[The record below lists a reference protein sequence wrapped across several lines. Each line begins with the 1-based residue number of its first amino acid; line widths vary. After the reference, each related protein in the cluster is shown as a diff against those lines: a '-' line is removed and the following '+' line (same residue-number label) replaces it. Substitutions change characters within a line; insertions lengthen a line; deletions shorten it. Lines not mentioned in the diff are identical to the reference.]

1 MTMKAL
7 EVQDLNVQYH
17 TDTGV
22 VPAVRGISFS
32 VDTGETVGIVGGS
45 GSGKTTAM
53 LAVMGLLG
61 ENAQVSAAKLEIC
74 GGVPRPGENV
84 AMIFQD
90 SLNCLNPSMKIGAQI
105 TETLRTRRG
114 YGRKEARR
122 RALELLDLVGIRNGE
137 LRMGQ
142 YPSQL
147 SGGMRQRVVI
157 AIALACEPDL
167 IIADEPTTALD
178 TAVQAQILLLLRR
191 IVRES
196 GTGLLLVSHDLGV
209 TASLCSRVCVMR
221 AGELI
226 ESGSVED
233 IFYSPARE
241 YTKQLLQDAGGRNY
255 ALPAEDQ
262 ELFLKIRHLTKK
274 FEAGEGLQDVSL
286 EIRRGEMFALVGE
299 SGSGKTT
306 LARILSGILRPDS
319 GQILCNSLIPENARG
334 NTKEIQMVFQDPYAS
349 LNPRLTAGETLT
361 EALGA
366 YRRRDRKA
374 CRKQVEEML
383 ELTGL
388 DRRDADRYPWELSGG
403 QRQRLGIARALI
415 VKPGLLICDEALSS
429 LDPSARV
436 QILELLMDLRKR
448 RKIACLFISH
458 DIQTVSCLDGRT
470 GVMYMGRLV
479 EWGETKE
486 VCFDPWHPYTK
497 MLIQATPKPDPL
509 RAGRMKSVPSREKE
523 SRELSGNGK
532 DGPKGCPFADQC
544 GYAMDCCRTQQPGTY
559 TFGGRSVSC
568 FLYSEEHSGKRS
580 ENYRMISQI

>member
-1 MTMKAL
+1 MKAL
-7 EVQDLNVQYH
+7 EVQDLKVQYH
-17 TDTGV
+17 TDTGEI
-22 VPAVRGISFS
+22 PAVRGISFS
-32 VDTGETVGIVGGS
+32 VDKGETVGIVGGS

-61 ENAQVSAAKLEIC
+61 EKAQVSAAKMEIC
-74 GGVPRPGENV
+74 GEIPQPGKNV

-90 SLNCLNPSMKIGAQI
+90 SMNCLNPSMKIGVQI

-122 RALELLDLVGIRNGE
+122 RALELLDLAGIRNGE

-157 AIALACEPDL
+157 AIALACEPEL

-178 TAVQAQILLLLRR
+178 TAVQAQILLLLRQ
-191 IVRES
+191 VVLET
-196 GTGLLLVSHDLGV
+196 GAGLLLVSHDLGV

-233 IFYSPARE
+233 IFYSPVQE
-241 YTKQLLQDAGGRNY
+241 YTKQLLRDAGGRNY
-255 ALPAEDQ
+255 ALPAEER

-274 FEAGEGLQDVSL
+274 YEAGEGLQDVSL

-306 LARILSGILRPDS
+306 LARILSGILRPDG
-319 GQILCNSLIPENARG
+319 GQILYHSLTSEKGRENTAQ
-334 NTKEIQMVFQDPYAS
+334 IQMVFQDPYAS

-366 YRRRDRKA
+366 YRKRDRRA

-383 ELTGL
+383 EFAGL

-415 VKPGLLICDEALSS
+415 VEPELLICDEALSS

-436 QILELLMDLRKR
+436 QILELLMDLQRK

-458 DIQTVSCLDGRT
+458 DIQTVSRLGGRT

-479 EWGETKE
+479 ECGETKE

-497 MLIQATPKPDPL
+497 MLIQAAPKPDPL
-509 RAGRMKSVPSREKE
+509 RAGRMKSVPSRENE
-523 SRELSGNGK
+523 SRGFPGNGAGQT
-532 DGPKGCPFADQC
+532 DGCPFANQC
-544 GYAMDCCRTQQPGTY
+544 GYAMDCCRTQQPGIY

-580 ENYRMISQI
+580 ANYRMTSQI